1 MDRRTLAAWSV
12 AVGLGL
18 GLFGN
23 LVFYGKQIG
32 LSFPLF
38 IAAVLLTL
46 LALSRAAQTSIHR
59 RNLWPVLPI
68 MFFAGMVAVRAD
80 SLIVTL
86 NILAVL
92 SLGAL
97 LIHYL
102 PLKFALDE
110 AGFEEQ
116 FSAVAQ
122 VGIAVIPMSII
133 QGVDAWG
140 WLRERRQQRGALAA
154 SILRGLI
161 FALPI
166 LAVFV
171 ILLGSADAIFAHYVT
186 EAVGSVRRL
195 LGLEYVDDVIA
206 QAIFTGTLALIATGG
221 LGYALARRL
230 DLAGTPPASKP
241 VESETTGDDFTADLT
256 VEEKRKPAFKLSMVE
271 SGIVMGGVV
280 LLFGAFV
287 LVQFAYFFGGRA
299 TLELTGLSFSEYARR
314 GFFELVAVSVLTL
327 GMGLVLKA
335 FTVRQGK
342 TEETLFRALILLI
355 VGLTGVMLISAAQRM
370 WLYEEAFGFTQLRVY
385 THVSMGWLGVLFAVF
400 AAGLFVTRR
409 NLFSLGILLSI
420 IGYLATLNVMN
431 VDYYIAERNI
441 ARYTQ
446 NPDQELDIAFLDTLS
461 VDASPVIAR
470 LYSEAA
476 PESIA
481 HQWAGQWLARELLN
495 LQNDSAGVSATIFS
509 YNAARANAL
518 AALSAQ
524 QAALP
529 AYDPTFYK
537 DSPFFWGS
545 RYSTELQDY
554 ETNYGSGWD
563 QAGTPLPR

>member
-1 MDRRTLAAWSV
+1 MDRRALAAWTV

-18 GLFGN
+18 GLLGN

-46 LALSRAAQTSIHR
+46 LALSRAAQTPILR
-59 RNLWPVLPI
+59 RNLWPILPI

-80 SLIVTL
+80 GLIVTL

-102 PLKFALDE
+102 PLKSRLDE

-116 FSAVAQ
+116 FGAVAQ
-122 VGIAVIPMSII
+122 VGVAVIPMGII
-133 QGVDAWG
+133 QSVDAWG

-154 SILRGLI
+154 SILRGLV
-161 FALPI
+161 FALPV
-166 LAVFV
+166 LAVFI
-171 ILLGSADAIFAHYVT
+171 ILLGSADAVFARYVT
-186 EAVGSVRRL
+186 EAVDSVRRM
-195 LGLEYVDDVIA
+195 LGLEYVDDAIA
-206 QAIFTGTLALIATGG
+206 QAILTGALALIATGG

-230 DLAGTPPASKP
+230 DLAGTPPLSSKP
-241 VESETTGDDFTADLT
+241 AEGETADDDFTADLA
-256 VEEKRKPAFKLSMVE
+256 VEEKRKPAFKLSMIE

-287 LVQFAYFFGGRA
+287 LIQFAYFFGGRA

-314 GFFELVAVSVLTL
+314 GFFELVAVSLLTL
-327 GMGLVLKA
+327 GMGLGLKA

-355 VGLTGVMLISAAQRM
+355 VGLTGVMLVSAAQRM

-400 AAGLFVTRR
+400 AAGLFITRK
-409 NLFSLGILLSI
+409 NLFSLGLLLSI

-431 VDYYIAERNI
+431 VDYYIAERNV
-441 ARYTQ
+441 ARYWQ
-446 NPDQELDIAFLDTLS
+446 NPDQELDVAFLDILS
-461 VDASPVIAR
+461 VDAAPVIAR
-470 LYSEAA
+470 LYSESA
-476 PESIA
+476 PDSIA
-481 HQWAGQWLARELLN
+481 HQWAGQWLSRELLT
-495 LQNDSAGVSATIFS
+495 LENDSAGVSATVFS
-509 YNAARANAL
+509 YNVSRSNTL
-518 AALSAQ
+518 AALSAESS
-524 QAALP
+524 ALP
-529 AYDPTFYK
+529 VYDPSLY
-537 DSPFFWGS
+537 WGS
-545 RYSTELQDY
+545 YYDPYSTEVQDY
-554 ETNYGSGWD
+554 DANYSSGWD
-563 QAGTPLPR
+563 QAATQVPR